1 MKKKILGLDLGTNS
15 IGWALVEQDFE
26 NKTGKILGLGS
37 RIIPM
42 DEAKKNDFGKGASI
56 SQTADRTKAR
66 ITRRMYERHHLRR
79 ERLHRVLNVLGF
91 LPEHYANDIDF
102 EKHFGK
108 FKNETET
115 KLVWKKAGKKANGKD
130 RFEFIFPDLFEEM
143 LADFKQ
149 SQPDLLNRKN
159 INGESVKIPY
169 DWTIYYLRKKALTE
183 KISKEALAWLILNFN
198 QKRGYYQRGEE
209 ENENRNKSVEFYS
222 LRIKD
227 VKAEIKY
234 ILTLENGETYYRIS
248 KTPLFDWK
256 DTSRAFILTT
266 YLEKDGTIKKDKE
279 GKEKRSFFLKE
290 DLSLIRKK
298 TSKSTKKKNE
308 KVEEVSL
315 KIIEVKEEKQENVW
329 YSLELENGWIYRRE
343 SKASLFD
350 WKDKVR
356 EFIVT
361 TDLNDDGTV
370 KTDDEGK
377 ESRNFRSPKEDDWTL
392 IKKKTENDLSNYI
405 GNDKKTKTVGTY
417 IYKALLKDPTQK
429 IIGKLVRTIE
439 RDFYKEELKAI
450 LEKQI
455 ELQPGLFRED
465 LYNACV
471 RELYKSN
478 EAHQQQLNS
487 KNSFVHLFLDDI
499 IFYQRPLRSQ
509 KSSIGNCSLEFVE
522 HKINKKDEKG
532 NAIKN
537 VFEKDENG
545 NDKIIKEY
553 LKVIPKSNPYYQE
566 FRVWQWLS
574 NLKIF
579 TKANDEDVT
588 NGEHFLKTTEAKEK
602 LFEFLMSEKEVDHK
616 KVLKYFFK
624 DLKGK
629 AQTAEI
635 AKYRWNYV
643 YDSEKDESKTYP
655 MNETG
660 YEIRRRLKEIE
671 NVPADFLK
679 QVDEKEV
686 EITKK
691 NEQTGEREKTGK
703 KMVVS
708 LDSREY
714 QLWHIIY
721 SVTDKNEYEKA
732 LKTFAVKHKL
742 DETSFVE
749 NFKNFKP
756 FPSEY
761 GAYSEKAI
769 KKLLPLMRVGKYW
782 NGDAIVKNS
791 TNYFN
796 NIQQLLEKLSKKEGA
811 IAKEQKEKWNKDI
824 NRKLYDELNRFN
836 DADISLFQ
844 GLQLHIA
851 QYLVYGRHSENADS
865 KIWKSINDL
874 ETFLKEFKQ
883 HSLRNPIVEQVI
895 TETLRVVKD
904 IWKHFGKGEE
914 NFFDEIHIELGRE
927 MKNTADD
934 RAAITKQVTENE
946 NTNQRIKLLL
956 MELKNDSN
964 IENVREYSPSQQEIL
979 KIYEDGVLNYVK
991 NKDYKENEKTQKEE
1005 DEAMLKIG
1013 TAAQPT
1019 KSEITKYKLWL
1030 EQKYKSPYTGEII
1043 PLSKLF
1049 TRAYEIEHIIPQSR
1063 YFDDSLSNKVICE
1076 AAVNKLKD
1084 NQLGLEFIK
1093 NHYGQK
1099 VTTDGN
1105 KTVTICT
1112 EEQYRKFIEEHYAK
1126 NKAKRNKLL
1135 LEDIPDKMIERQLN
1149 DTRYIS
1155 KYISQL
1161 LSNIVRID
1169 DEMAKKIVEEGEKL
1183 ANKEQD
1189 KAKANK
1195 IREKAKSA
1203 ANDDGVNS
1211 KNIIPVNGKITSQ
1224 LKQDWGLNN
1233 VWNELILP
1241 RFERMNRLTNS
1252 SSFTTKNK
1260 QGHTIPAIPF
1270 ELSKGFQMKRIDHR
1284 HHAMDALV
1292 IACTTRDHVNLLNNE
1307 SAKSEIKRYDLKR
1320 KLKRFENTTLTKM
1333 AQDSNDIWIE
1343 VNAGEKE
1350 VPKEFLKP
1358 WATFTTDTKNA
1369 LEKIVVSFKQN
1380 LRVINKATNTY
1391 VKIENGKKVEKK
1403 QKGINWAIRKSLHK
1417 ETVYGKVYLLNET
1430 KEISLKKAL
1439 EKVNELKDVQ
1449 IIVDKN
1455 QRKIINK
1462 YFSNH
1467 KVDIENAF
1475 KDENLKNLKK
1485 VNVFEPQ
1492 SATRL
1497 GNNLASIFKD
1507 VKAKDKAEGIIKKI
1521 TDTGIKQILLN
1532 HLSAK
1537 ENNPESAFSLEGIED
1552 MNKNIISL
1560 NGNKFH
1566 QPIFKVRIYE
1576 TVGSKFQLGQKGN
1589 KKYKYVEAAQST
1601 NLYFAIYESNKKTKE
1616 NIIKRSFQTIPLNEV
1631 IERQKQGL
1639 SPVPETNEQGHKLL
1653 FSLSPN
1659 DLVYV
1664 PTKDELESNAKID
1677 FENLTNEQRN
1687 RIYKFTDGSGKMANF
1702 IPVNIA
1708 SVLFNMNND
1717 KQKKAFGKELF
1728 TIQNEIGVG
1737 SQGSKNENAIT
1748 GEQIK
1753 SICIKL
1759 HIDRLGNISPAS
1771 KNYSQNNTKKKTA
1784 NEPNATYEKKQW
1796 TLKKFQSFDEM
1807 ENDQLQH
1814 FASLTPEE
1822 LLRNHKSLSMAVFG
1836 INHETDLNNPDR
1848 KIKFD

>member
-1 MKKKILGLDLGTNS
+1 MVTSYI
-15 IGWALVEQDFE
+15 E
-26 NKTGKILGLGS
+26 N
-37 RIIPM
+37 
-42 DEAKKNDFGKGASI
+42 
-56 SQTADRTKAR
+56 
-66 ITRRMYERHHLRR
+66 
-79 ERLHRVLNVLGF
+79 
-91 LPEHYANDIDF
+91 
-102 EKHFGK
+102 
-108 FKNETET
+108 
-115 KLVWKKAGKKANGKD
+115 
-130 RFEFIFPDLFEEM
+130 
-143 LADFKQ
+143 
-149 SQPDLLNRKN
+149 
-159 INGESVKIPY
+159 
-169 DWTIYYLRKKALTE
+169 
-183 KISKEALAWLILNFN
+183 
-198 QKRGYYQRGEE
+198 
-209 ENENRNKSVEFYS
+209 
-222 LRIKD
+222 
-227 VKAEIKY
+227 
-234 ILTLENGETYYRIS
+234 
-248 KTPLFDWK
+248 
-256 DTSRAFILTT
+256 
-266 YLEKDGTIKKDKE
+266 DGTIKKDKK
-279 GKEKRSFFLKE
+279 GKEERSFFLKE
-290 DLSLIRKK
+290 DLSLIKK
-298 TSKSTKKKNE
+298 KPSKTTKKRNE

-315 KIIEVKEEKQENVW
+315 KIIEVKEEKQEKVW
-329 YSLELENGWIYRRE
+329 YSLALENGWIYRRE
-343 SKASLFD
+343 SKTPLFD

-370 KTDDEGK
+370 KTDNEGK
-377 ESRNFRSPKEDDWTL
+377 ESRSYRSPKEDDWTL
-392 IKKKTENDLSNYI
+392 VKTKTENDLCKYI
-405 GNDKKTKTVGTY
+405 GSDKKTKTVGTY
-417 IYKALLKDPTQK
+417 IYEALLKNPTQK
-429 IIGKLVRTIE
+429 IRGKLVRTIE
-439 RDFYKEELKAI
+439 REYYKDELKAI

-455 ELQPGLFRED
+455 ALQPELFTED
-465 LYNACV
+465 LYNTCV

-487 KNSFVHLFLDDI
+487 KNDFVHLFLDDI

-509 KSSIGNCSLEFVE
+509 KSSIGNCTLEFRE
-522 HKINKKDEKG
+522 YKR
-532 NAIKN
+532 
-537 VFEKDENG
+537 KDENG
-545 NDKIIKEY
+545 KEIEVKEY
-553 LKVIPKSNPYYQE
+553 LKAIPKSNPYYQE
-566 FRVWQWLS
+566 FRVWQWLY
-574 NLKIF
+574 NLKIY
-579 TKANDEDVT
+579 TKTNDEDVT
-588 NGEHFLKTTEAKEK
+588 VEFLKSTEDLEK

-629 AQTAEI
+629 AQTTEI

-643 YDSEKDESKTYP
+643 YDSEKDESKNYP

-703 KMVVS
+703 KMVLS

-732 LKTFAVKHKL
+732 LKTFAVKYKL

-749 NFKNFKP
+749 EFKKFKP

-769 KKLLPLMRVGKYW
+769 KKLLPLMRLGKYW
-782 NGDAIVKNS
+782 KWENIDAKTQTRIDKLL
-791 TNYFN
+791 TGEFDAE
-796 NIQQLLEKLSKKEGA
+796 IQNRVREKA
-811 IAKEQKEKWNKDI
+811 INLTEQNH
-824 NRKLYDELNRFN
+824 
-836 DADISLFQ
+836 FQ
-844 GLQLHIA
+844 GLQLWLA
-851 QYLVYGRHSENADS
+851 QYVVYDRHSEAADIGKWNS
-865 KIWKSINDL
+865 VEDL
-874 ETFLKEFKQ
+874 KRYLNEFKQ

-895 TETLRVVKD
+895 TETLRVIGD
-904 IWKHFGKGEE
+904 IWRQYGNGAKD
-914 NFFDEIHIELGRE
+914 FFSEIHIELGRE

-956 MELKNDSN
+956 IEFASDDYFKNKMDYSKYCN
-964 IENVREYSPSQQEIL
+964 NENDTHFYKIDKNPIRQYSQSQLEIL
-979 KIYEDGVLNYVK
+979 KIYEEGVLNSGIEIPNDVSEILK
-991 NKDYKENEKTQKEE
+991 KFKESEIKK
-1005 DEAMLKIG
+1005 
-1013 TAAQPT
+1013 QPT
-1019 KSEITKYKLWL
+1019 KTEINRYKLWL

-1049 TRAYEIEHIIPQSR
+1049 TPAYEIEHIIPQSR

-1076 AAVNKLKD
+1076 EAVNKLKG

-1099 VTTDGN
+1099 VATDGN

-1169 DEMAKKIVEEGEKL
+1169 DEKAKKIVEEGEKL

-1358 WATFTTDTKNA
+1358 WATFTTDAKNE
-1369 LEKIVVSFKQN
+1369 LEKIIVSFKQN
-1380 LRVINKATNTY
+1380 LRVINKATNHY
-1391 VKIENGKKVEKK
+1391 EKIENGKKIEVE
-1403 QKGINWAIRKSLHK
+1403 QKGVNWAVRKPMHK
-1417 ETVYGKVYLLNET
+1417 ETVSGKIELPR
-1430 KEISLKKAL
+1430 I
-1439 EKVNELKDVQ
+1439 KVPKG
-1449 IIVDKN
+1449 
-1455 QRKIINK
+1455 KI
-1462 YFSNH
+1462 
-1467 KVDIENAF
+1467 
-1475 KDENLKNLKK
+1475 LT
-1485 VNVFEPQ
+1485 
-1492 SATRL
+1492 ATRK
-1497 GNNLASIFKD
+1497 SIDTSFVLKTI
-1507 VKAKDKAEGIIKKI
+1507 ESI
-1521 TDTGIKQILLN
+1521 TDTGIQKILKNYLK
-1532 HLSAK
+1532 AK
-1537 ENNPESAFSLEGIED
+1537 GNNPELAFSPEGLED
-1552 MNKNIISL
+1552 LNKNIAQYNEGKL
-1560 NGNKFH
+1560 H
-1566 QPIFKVRIYE
+1566 QPIYKARIFVE
-1576 TVGSKFQLGQKGN
+1576 TATQFQVGQKGN
-1589 KKYKYVEAAQST
+1589 KKHKYVTAADGT
-1601 NLYFAIYESNKKTKE
+1601 NLFFVVYENKDTKV
-1616 NIIKRSFQTIPLNEV
+1616 RMFDTVPLNEV
-1631 IERQKQGL
+1631 IEHQKLQV
-1639 SPVPETNEQGHKLL
+1639 SSNVEESKRTDVPTKNVLEHNNKEIEVNYL
-1653 FSLSPN
+1653 FHLSPN

-1664 PTKDELESNAKID
+1664 PTEEELGLNAKID
-1677 FENLTNEQRN
+1677 FDNLTNEQRK
-1687 RIYKFTDGSGKMANF
+1687 RIYKFTDGSGTIANF
-1702 IPVNIA
+1702 IPVYIA
-1708 SVLFNMNND
+1708 NVLFNMNKE
-1717 KQKKAFGKELF
+1717 KQKKAFGREMF
-1728 TIQNEIGVG
+1728 AIQNEIGVG
-1737 SQGSKNENAIT
+1737 SQGSKNQNAIT

-1759 HIDRLGNISPAS
+1759 QVDRLGNILPA
-1771 KNYSQNNTKKKTA
+1771 KKK
-1784 NEPNATYEKKQW
+1784 
-1796 TLKKFQSFDEM
+1796 
-1807 ENDQLQH
+1807 
-1814 FASLTPEE
+1814 
-1822 LLRNHKSLSMAVFG
+1822 
-1836 INHETDLNNPDR
+1836 
-1848 KIKFD
+1848 